1 MRMQGKI
8 ALVTGGA
15 SGMGLAFTRRLA
27 QEGARVYFTD
37 INGAAGHA
45 TESELQGAGLA
56 VVFLRHDVTQENDW
70 LRVLEHIGVVDGR
83 LDVLV
88 NNAGIAISHNIETC
102 TTEDFDRTLNV
113 NLKSVF
119 LGCKHGLALMKQKGG
134 SIINVSSITAICGEP
149 VALAYS
155 ASKAGVRF
163 LSKSVAL
170 HCAEKGY
177 AIRVNSL
184 HPGYIDT
191 PLLAG
196 SNAGGSLT
204 ADEVTASRVRIGGEI
219 PLKRRGTP
227 DEVAGAVLYL
237 ASDESTYVTGTELVI
252 DGGYACH

>member
-1 MRMQGKI
+1 MRLQNKI

-15 SGMGLAFTRRLA
+15 SGLGLAFTRRLA
-27 QEGARVYFTD
+27 QEGAKVYFTD
-37 INGAAGHA
+37 INEAGGKQAGQDLEVAGLHA
-45 TESELQGAGLA
+45 T
-56 VVFLRHDVTQENDW
+56 FLPHDVSAEADW
-70 LRVLEHIGVVDGR
+70 LRVLDHIRAAHGR

-102 TTEDFDRTLNV
+102 TVEDFDRTMNI

-119 LGCKHGLALMKQKGG
+119 LGCKHSLALMKENGG
-134 SIINVSSITAICGEP
+134 SIVNVSSITAICGEP

-155 ASKAGVRF
+155 ASKAGVRY

-177 AIRVNSL
+177 GIRVNSL

-191 PLLAG
+191 PLLVG
-196 SNAGGSLT
+196 SNAGGRLT
-204 ADEVTASRVRIGGEI
+204 DAEVMASRVRIGGEI

-227 DEVAGAVLYL
+227 DEGAGAVLSL
-237 ASDESTYVTGTELVI
+237 ASDDSTYVTGTELLV

>member
-8 ALVTGGA
+8 GLVTGGA
-15 SGMGLAFTRRLA
+15 SGMGLAFARRLA
-27 QEGARVYFTD
+27 QEGAKIYFTD
-37 INGAAGHA
+37 VN
-45 TESELQGAGLA
+45 ESGGKKAEDEMRRTGLS
-56 VVFLRHDVTQENDW
+56 VTFLSHDVALEADW
-70 LRVLEHIGVVDGR
+70 LRVLEHIRASEGR

-88 NNAGIAISHNIETC
+88 NNAGIVMSHNIENC
-102 TTEDFDRTLNV
+102 TAEDFDKVLNV
-113 NLKSVF
+113 NLKSAF
-119 LGCKHGLALMKQKGG
+119 LGCKHGLALMKENGG
-134 SIINVSSITAICGEP
+134 SIINMSSITAICGEP
-149 VALAYS
+149 AALAYS

-191 PLLAG
+191 PLLSGAP
-196 SNAGGSLT
+196 SRLSEAEALT
-204 ADEVTASRVRIGGEI
+204 VRSRIGGEI
-219 PLKRRGTP
+219 PFKRRGTP

-237 ASDESTYVTGTELVI
+237 ASDDSVYVTGSELVV